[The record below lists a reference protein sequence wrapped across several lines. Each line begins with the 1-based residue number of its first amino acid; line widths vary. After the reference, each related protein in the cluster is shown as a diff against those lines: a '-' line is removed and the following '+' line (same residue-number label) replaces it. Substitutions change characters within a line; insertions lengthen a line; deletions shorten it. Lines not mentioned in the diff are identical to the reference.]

1 MSQATAPESQDEG
14 EWEDAEDDDA
24 VEDLTQSISQVL
36 LSPEDPAPTNV
47 KPFSYAST
55 LAKATAPPPTEPD
68 VPAKKSIAEL
78 QAEEAEEQAEESAES
93 DGEGE
98 WITPSNVSH
107 HKSIDMGLI
116 PALNPE
122 DATPASTAG
131 PSSEQFTAAPTTR
144 AAKRAQHK
152 IDRARALALANG
164 DSAEDVGIIKT
175 ACMTGDYAVQNVLL
189 QMGLKLVGEGGKR
202 IGKVKSW
209 VLRCHACFK

>member
-1 MSQATAPESQDEG
+1 M
-14 EWEDAEDDDA
+14 
-24 VEDLTQSISQVL
+24 TQSISQVL
-36 LSPEDPAPTNV
+36 LSPEPTPAPNTAP
-47 KPFSYAST
+47 KPFSYANT
-55 LAKATAPPPTEPD
+55 LAKATAPPPAETETP
-68 VPAKKSIAEL
+68 VKKSIAEF
-78 QAEEAEEQAEESAES
+78 QAEEDQEVAEESAES

-98 WITPSNVSH
+98 WITPANVSH
-107 HKSIDMGLI
+107 HKSLDMGLI
-116 PALNPE
+116 PALNE
-122 DATPASTAG
+122 DTTAASTAG
-131 PSSEQFTAAPTTR
+131 PSDDFKAAPTTR

-164 DSAEDVGIIKT
+164 DNEGEIGIIKT